1 MFILTMKLEN
11 RKLMVDDHYSTVGG
25 GSWYN
30 LKKKEKEKRHH
41 GLKKRIRA
49 MYEQRHEKTN
59 ILVFDF
65 EK

>member
-11 RKLMVDDHYSTVGG
+11 RKLMVDDHHSRVSC

-41 GLKKRIRA
+41 GL
-49 MYEQRHEKTN
+49 EKNAYVPCNLTA
-59 ILVFDF
+59 I
-65 EK
+65 

>member
-11 RKLMVDDHYSTVGG
+11 RKLMVDDHYSTLGG

-41 GLKKRIRA
+41 GLKKTHTCHVI
-49 MYEQRHEKTN
+49 
-59 ILVFDF
+59 
-65 EK
+65 